1 MSRKEWTQLSWG
13 NSSRRSLVVPNRMR
27 REREKERVQPAD
39 CAHRCLS
46 LKYCAPIYK
55 RSHVL

>member
-13 NSSRRSLVVPNRMR
+13 NSSRRSLAVPRDEA
-27 REREKERVQPAD
+27 RERKRVQPAD
-39 CAHRCLS
+39 CAHRRLS
-46 LKYCAPIYK
+46 LKHCVPIYK